1 MKLANPIYLAVV
13 LISLYAYHPT
23 EAFAQ
28 SNIRI
33 PVTDFNP
40 KSLQT
45 EDIENPRWSVL
56 TLPSRDDTNYSL
68 HTQDSVTSIKAE
80 SSNSASGLVYKVD
93 IDPAEFPIVE
103 WSWRVED
110 LVEGGN
116 YKKKNGDD
124 YAARIYVSF
133 DYDKQNLGLGDRIK
147 YETLRTFTR
156 FPIPLRAINYIWATN
171 AETGTIAPNA
181 YSNWVYMVVTESG
194 EERIGEWRTH
204 SQNIFE
210 DYKAAF
216 GEDPPRINGIAIMT
230 DTDNT
235 KSNATAFYGD
245 IVFRKA
251 N

>member
-1 MKLANPIYLAVV
+1 MKLANSIYLAAI
-13 LISLYAYHPT
+13 LICLYAYYPT

-28 SNIRI
+28 TDIRI

-45 EDIENPRWSVL
+45 EEIENPRWSAL
-56 TLPSRDDTNYSL
+56 TLPRRDATKYSL

-124 YAARIYVSF
+124 YAARIYVTF

-156 FPIPLRAINYIWATN
+156 FPIPLRAINYIWANN

-194 EERIGEWRTH
+194 EERTGEWITH

-235 KSNATAFYGD
+235 KSNATSFYGD